1 MKDVLKDEP
10 ETEDFTEPEGIVS
23 CNVDPVTGLLT
34 KDETNGVTM
43 YFKEGTEPRQFA
55 PPTSIWELKESPS
68 DLNYD

>member
-10 ETEDFTEPEGIVS
+10 EEFVVPEGIVR
-23 CNVDPVTGLLT
+23 CIIDPVTGLLS
-34 KDETNGVTM
+34 KDETTGVTV

-55 PPTSIWELKESPS
+55 TPTSIWELRESPK